1 MNTLSCA
8 PLRVALSQLFNL
20 QCEKAFCI
28 IQAATALQVYV
39 AAFQFKEFFMSDE
52 KEKTEVTESE
62 QENVAG
68 GNDTDK
74 TETVETNETTEES
87 THDGIDYSYLL
98 ELVTTIKANQEDLK
112 KQVKTV
118 SDAQSVIIDA
128 GAVVREDKVADN
140 ETNEKK
146 SSLSF
151 DDLDLSI

>member
-1 MNTLSCA
+1 
-8 PLRVALSQLFNL
+8 
-20 QCEKAFCI
+20 
-28 IQAATALQVYV
+28 
-39 AAFQFKEFFMSDE
+39 MSDE

-68 GNDTDK
+68 GNNSEK
-74 TETVETNETTEES
+74 TETVETNEATEES